1 MRYQIIQM
9 AKKVKQTD
17 TSTEEKIMTAAK
29 KVFMQKGYGA
39 TRTRDIANEAGI
51 NLALLNYYFRSKEKL
66 FEIIMIEK
74 VQTLFGVLAPVVM
87 NDQIPLEQKIEM
99 IVQNYID
106 MLLQHPDLPIFV
118 LSELKNNPVR
128 FSNMIQAGHLLTQ
141 SSFVK
146 QLHVKAPHINPL
158 HFLMSILGMT
168 VFPFVGRPLFQT
180 ATGMN
185 NLLFNQMM
193 EERRRLIPVWV
204 KAMLDS
210 DPQP

>member
-1 MRYQIIQM
+1 M
-9 AKKVKQTD
+9 AKKIKETD
-17 TSTEEKIMTAAK
+17 TSTEEKIMVAAK

-39 TRTRDIANEAGI
+39 TRTRDIAQEAGI

-74 VQTLFGVLAPVVM
+74 VQILFGVLAPVVM
-87 NDQIPLEQKIEM
+87 NDQIPLQKKIDL
-99 IVQNYID
+99 IVHNYID

-128 FSNMIQAGHLLTQ
+128 FSNMIHAGSLLTQ

-146 QLHVKAPHINPL
+146 QLHEKAPHINPL
-158 HFLMSILGMT
+158 HFLMSILGMI

-180 ATGMN
+180 ATGMSTI
-185 NLLFNQMM
+185 LFNQMM
-193 EERRRLIPVWV
+193 EERRRLIPGWV
-204 KAMLDS
+204 QAMLES
-210 DPQP
+210 DPQHLKI